1 MTYHN
6 NPFKSLCSYIHN
18 RWICPSHQVTIRHPD
33 CPKGRYRDADTIL
46 LYAAF
51 QVLVDF
57 VEIELGTRW
66 GPYYF
71 ETPGQ
76 KVYRIISTLPVLHWF
91 LPHGR
96 NVRRGLHH
104 LRWAMS
110 LKDMPSQAEHA
121 KVVFLLYRFWTRSRP
136 ARVEPFTVGGEAFDK
151 CRILI
156 DGCFQLS
163 PEYSAYL
170 DGQNTLEEKHHAEDT
185 EMFKLLVE
193 YRRGLWT

>member
-1 MTYHN
+1 MNYHN
-6 NPFKSLCSYIHN
+6 NPFKSICAYIHN
-18 RWICPSHQVTIRHPD
+18 RWICPSHRVTIRNAD

-57 VEIELGTRW
+57 VEIELGSHW
-66 GPYYF
+66 GPYHF

-110 LKDMPSQAEHA
+110 LKDMPSQAESA
-121 KVVFLLYRFWTRSRP
+121 RTIFMLYRFWTRSRP
-136 ARVEPFTVGGEAFDK
+136 ARIDPFSTGGEEFERD
-151 CRILI
+151 RIFK
-156 DGCFQLS
+156 DGHFHLS

-170 DGQNTLEEKHHAEDT
+170 DSQSQLEDKYTQEDT
-185 EMFKLLVE
+185 EMLKILVE
-193 YRRGLWT
+193 IRGHLWT